1 MIGRGLSI
9 KVDSTSSKNF
19 ELIIFDCDGVL
30 VDSERIANQV
40 FARILKEVCNLE
52 FTLDQMFD
60 HFVGNSQ
67 AQCLKMIENML
78 GKAPPDELANRY
90 NLDINRALQDS
101 VISVKGIEQVLEQLE
116 IPYCVASSGSHEKMR
131 MTLGKTNLIEYFNG
145 NIYSSSDVSRGKP
158 YPDIYLHAA
167 ESMGV
172 SDTGRCLVIEDS
184 PVGVS
189 GAVTAGMTV
198 FGYAELM
205 PKAKL
210 LAAGAHRVFDRMEDL
225 LDLTDAGFAHI

>member
-1 MIGRGLSI
+1 MIVTVLSI
-9 KVDSTSSKNF
+9 KVGSTSSKNF
-19 ELIIFDCDGVL
+19 DLIIFDCDGVL

-40 FARILKEVCNLE
+40 FARILKEVCDLD

-67 AQCLKMIENML
+67 VQCLKVIEKML
-78 GKAPPDELANRY
+78 GEAPPDELADRY

-101 VISVKGIEQVLEQLE
+101 VVAVKGVERVLQQIE
-116 IPYCVASSGSHEKMR
+116 IPYCVASSGSHQKMR

-158 YPDIYLHAA
+158 HPDIYLHAA

-172 SDTGRCLVIEDS
+172 RDKARCLVIEDS
-184 PVGVS
+184 PLGVT
-189 GAVTAGMTV
+189 GAVAAGMKV
-198 FGYAELM
+198 FGYAELI
-205 PKAKL
+205 PKEKL
-210 LAAGAHRVFDRMEDL
+210 VAAGAHHVFDRMENL
-225 LDLTDAGFAHI
+225 PDLTVSTIALI